1 MVSHLLLA
9 CIALIFLGVGL
20 TPELHCAC
28 LQWSFATV
36 ELRDEQLF
44 NALACHARANIANLE
59 IQVKSINILRLG
71 LKKLHLPL
79 SFHTVLDSLLCQ

>member
-1 MVSHLLLA
+1 MTDSCVH
-9 CIALIFLGVGL
+9 CIILLGVGL

-59 IQVKSINILRLG
+59 IQVMSINNTRIG
-71 LKKLHLPL
+71 LKNWQLPL
-79 SFHTVLDSLLCQ
+79 SVHIVLDTLLRQ